1 MGENILVAKQKGNRL
16 KLKIT
21 KRKKNQYSSP
31 EYRKTLNPQD
41 SNDLALLFGDLKLN
55 FNAPI
60 DKAYK
65 IHKNNEE
72 DLGPGFWIFS
82 GKD

>member
-1 MGENILVAKQKGNRL
+1 MEDNILVAKQKGNRL
-16 KLKIT
+16 KLKIA

-41 SNDLALLFGDLKLN
+41 SNDLALFLGDLKLN

-60 DKAYK
+60 EKAYK
-65 IHKNNEE
+65 IHKNNVE
-72 DLGPGFWIFS
+72 DLGPSFWIFS